1 MAIQNILPDLT
12 HIARTTYQWEHT
24 ADKYEIIPNGVLCIE
39 FVKVDQTLIK
49 IGDGHHIYK
58 QLPYVSSIDLK
69 NYYTKEETDNRIIE
83 IFNELKS
90 IRIKGEVS
98 DLSNL
103 PTDNNTEGDLWFVR
117 RTSPTGHSRY
127 DEYVWYKNNWESI
140 GLSESDIDLSE
151 YAKKEYVDEKI
162 EEVDEKIDRYMHT
175 HSNKEILDQITAP
188 FTTEKDEKLESLHN
202 YDDTEIRRIIDE
214 RTHTHS
220 NKSILD
226 QTSAAYTTDK
236 DDKLASLENYDDTAV
251 QDRLTLLERIAHFH
265 ENQEILNRTTAAF
278 TREQAITLLDCKD
291 FEGTDG
297 TNDGY
302 HGFVPAP
309 TASDAGKV
317 LGANGQWV
325 PMSGGGGG
333 DTVAEGGGI
342 SITTDAQTGNKVIAV
357 NAGTGLSID
366 PVTGELNVTGGGG
379 GGDTVAEGGG
389 ISITT
394 DPQTGDKVISVDVG
408 DNLEIDPQT
417 GELNVTGVD
426 YTAGKGIFI
435 GNEYQNVEYIKNSG
449 NYDQII
455 LTDIIPNFSDKLEM
469 DIKFGAATG
478 NTSNDAF
485 FGCYNI
491 HDTNEYMYA
500 AYIYCVSNSAS
511 LSYYNHFKW
520 TAQLGNN
527 HMIDNPIG
535 ISYDGST
542 SQRMTLTLQSSSGTW
557 GSQSANFP
565 SSFDSNFIEAQRG
578 IAIFGSIGTSHGSTT
593 DEFDYVDSM
602 ELTVYG
608 VKLYD
613 SNDTLLHNLVPVKKL
628 SDNSGGLY
636 DTVTNKFY
644 GNSGNGSFVTG
655 PAVETDDRIINA
667 KIGDGLQFDSNNAIE
682 VNTGDGLSVNQDN
695 ELEVNLGSGL
705 QFDSNGA
712 IEVTETGID
721 FEAGNG
727 LEMVQEGYYDQL
739 PLETYS
745 HCDYVENTNDAH
757 FQLDYLPPQNVRI
770 TGKFSPVLALTDTP
784 VFGSRTGSNANGHQ
798 FVLWCSAQSTNV
810 TPYKMGFVSPGNQ
823 WGTASEAN
831 GGTITSFVQNDIIN
845 FDIDFPNAQ
854 VLINDEYFQAINVSS
869 SASATVKV
877 GIFSCAK
884 GDTPAWEYKF
894 CGKIYGM
901 KFYVGNAMVVNLV
914 PAVRDSDSVVGFYDN
929 VNDVFYTSIT
939 STAFSTDTSS
949 ITKDEPSTQTVN
961 VLNVIPAT
969 SGNIGG
975 VIPRRALTVD
985 LKGRLD
991 VDLATSTTPGIV
1003 TPKEGL
1009 NVDANG
1015 ELSVAKA
1022 TSSTMGGVK
1031 IGSGIIQAPDGTVN
1045 VSAMEP
1051 FDIGDGLELEYDSED
1066 ALPSG
1071 YAYVDYISSNPT
1083 SATAS
1088 SAQARTVIDYVP
1100 NANTRYKVRGS
1111 RDNANNSTSRN
1122 YFCGARQSS
1131 SDYQS
1136 ALLFTANGTNKSDVG
1151 FLYGSGQWANVKYN
1165 MDYVPGDIVVIE
1177 ADANSLKVDG
1187 TTVATYTPAGNP
1199 PSFKIGVFGATA
1211 NGNTTP
1217 GWTDSYPMNGKI
1229 YYLKIYEG
1237 NTLVVNLIPA
1247 YRYAD
1252 DTVGFYDNINDKF
1265 YTSIT
1270 NYPFTT
1276 DMATLNPDPENRKLN
1291 VVPATA
1297 NTIGGIKVGNNLSID
1312 SDGVLSANVINYSSG
1327 HAIEITGDLSI
1338 DKFRWEITANAG
1350 DSMVAFR
1357 YFEYSDSSHIAFTV
1371 QAGTIEWS
1379 DGSTVSYP
1387 SGYDETFAGMM
1398 ENRTKCTVT
1407 GWTGDKT
1414 LIMTFRLAQSIMLS
1428 DIAYFRWQTDDY
1440 MSGRQPQEFNI
1451 YAHDSINDEWI
1462 LLKSVTDHA
1471 LVPSSSN
1478 TWSTY
1483 IDIEPPEIESGSIN
1497 VKYGNGLTL
1506 NQNNELEVATASAS
1520 TLGGIKVGDGLSI
1533 AADGTLS
1540 AIGGGG
1546 SGGGSEYVEGD
1557 AIEFSAQ
1564 TLSFNVDAIRW
1575 DISYIK
1581 NTSQQVGPYTQ
1592 VRSVEFCDSSNVV
1605 HTLDSG
1611 SAIWEDGTTI
1621 TYASVSETIDE
1632 LVADTGK
1639 MCAVWRYP
1647 NHVLKL
1653 TFNLDTPT
1661 PLSDIVK
1668 FRMKTANDASER
1680 DPKAWKIY
1688 VRNATTQ
1695 QWYLVHETSDAEITD
1710 TRDTWSDYYAF
1721 TSVTETSINVKYGD
1735 GLSIDENGALSTTTY
1750 LAGDGIGINPYGG
1763 LVVENTEYYFD
1774 TQVSC
1779 EIRGNFNR
1787 TFQKTTADPVLGVIW
1802 KCYDSNK
1809 LWGGP
1814 LFVGLTADSVKY
1826 TTEGTTY
1833 NAKGTFTYLGRT
1845 WYYSDTSYYVQNPQD
1860 HDYLG
1865 NLQVFTDAYDYV
1877 TDVVDAAK
1885 RLIDT
1890 AHVYTNN
1897 QEEISVKIGQRLKI
1911 EADGSVN
1918 AKGYLE
1924 GEGISID
1931 TTDYLLPTGYTR
1943 IKALSS
1949 TLNGNQYINTGY
1961 KLNPDTIIDMKCTL
1975 YKRGTSVWAIPLGAR
1990 VYNSY
1995 AIGGM
2000 LFVTTNSDSLVPSTG
2015 VDTPSLWIESS
2026 LNYPPSGQINLWYND
2041 IIDLH
2046 FDNQS
2051 VTCENQ
2057 RTHEQSVITSQTA
2070 ISATSNYDLYVFATN
2085 NGNNAAFFG
2094 VMDLYE
2100 LTISENN
2107 VIIHRYIPCKRDS
2120 DDKYGLYD
2128 IIDNEFKL
2136 SPNNNLFSYVPGLPI
2151 DDIYETISLLPA
2163 TTNTLGGVKIGD
2175 GLSIDPEGYVSSKLY
2190 EAGQGITFDEAASDD
2205 QFKVRN
2211 LEYYFD
2217 NQVSWQI
2224 NGDYGPRTFTRLP
2237 GSEQCLIAIVQ
2248 TTSGGRI
2255 WTTPACIGLTETS
2268 CKYSNSYD
2276 SYIIGP
2282 DATFDYKGYTWYIG
2296 MNYGLLN
2303 STGVDLLGNVQ
2314 GPINL
2319 TSIDTGNNQNLDL
2332 VGKAIIDLAGLVV
2345 YEDSI
2350 DVWNSGTGWL
2360 NGAYNDSQS
2369 DQFWTNWYYT
2379 YHSKQD
2385 EYFEVP
2391 AGAIKMRLI
2400 GISNENDSRLQGG
2413 GVDCFNSSH
2422 HHFKSIGCVTD
2433 EWADIPE
2440 GTVYLQFGVKWN
2452 ELNDRTISSSDIK
2465 SVNIE
2470 FYYDTPRNDVINA
2483 KLGNG
2488 LEFDSNDAIQVK
2500 LGDGLTVNNRNELE
2514 VNYGN
2519 GLEIVSNSQYR
2530 SEYYFNTQVQCQVH
2544 TDNPVSGFPSNR
2556 TYQKTTTEPALCC
2569 LWEVSDSGY
2578 AWTGPLIVGTTA
2590 TSVQYT
2596 TQDTSQTVN
2605 YQNTFTYLG
2614 QTWYT
2619 SGYPDFL
2626 NSADHED
2633 KLGNLQYLGSYAA
2646 VSDQIQAAKDLI
2658 NLALINVGSLQ
2669 AKLGSGLS
2677 FDANGAIQ
2685 VTGGG
2690 GGSGDTVAEGNGIS
2704 ITTDQQTGN
2713 KVIAV
2718 NAGSGLQIN
2727 QSTHELEAT
2736 GVSSISATPNTP
2748 GSITITNGSTPTP
2761 TPLSVISQMG
2771 GASSSTAGS
2780 AGYVPAPAS
2789 GDNDAYLRGDGV
2801 WDDSVVTED
2810 DELNLVFVPDDY
2822 QPS

>member
-117 RTSPTGHSRY
+117 RTSPSGHSRY

-220 NKSILD
+220 NKNILD
-226 QTSAAYTTDK
+226 QTSAAYTIDK
-236 DDKLASLENYDDTAV
+236 DNKLASLENYDDTAV
-251 QDRLTLLERIAHFH
+251 QDRLEILERIAHFH

-309 TASDAGKV
+309 TAADAGKV

-342 SITTDAQTGNKVIAV
+342 SITTDPQTGDKVIAV

-389 ISITT
+389 INITT
-394 DPQTGDKVISVDVG
+394 DPQTGVKTISVNTG
-408 DNLEIDPQT
+408 DNLEIDPNT
-417 GELNVTGVD
+417 GELNVTGID
-426 YTAGKGIFI
+426 YTAGKAINIRNTSGSNLPSGYVEVDYIEGNGNCYTVIDYIPNRKTKIVGSAALISTTNDPVLFGARTDNNGNQFVLWFNRYDSTQAKVGFVYGTNTWSTSTDCNDGRLIPYVIGEQFTFLLSLDDEFNINDTFVHNITENGAPADYLKLGIFAL
-435 GNEYQNVEYIKNSG
+435 VDDS
-449 NYDQII
+449 
-455 LTDIIPNFSDKLEM
+455 
-469 DIKFGAATG
+469 
-478 NTSNDAF
+478 
-485 FGCYNI
+485 
-491 HDTNEYMYA
+491 
-500 AYIYCVSNSAS
+500 
-511 LSYYNHFKW
+511 
-520 TAQLGNN
+520 LGN
-527 HMIDNPIG
+527 IESDNQIFAG
-535 ISYDGST
+535 
-542 SQRMTLTLQSSSGTW
+542 RMYEFKIYEDDVLVVELIP
-557 GSQSANFP
+557 AVN
-565 SSFDSNFIEAQRG
+565 
-578 IAIFGSIGTSHGSTT
+578 STT
-593 DEFDYVDSM
+593 GSVGF
-602 ELTVYG
+602 
-608 VKLYD
+608 
-613 SNDTLLHNLVPVKKL
+613 
-628 SDNSGGLY
+628 Y
-636 DTVTNKFY
+636 DTVNDKFY
-644 GNSGNGSFVTG
+644 TSNRSTQFTYDPSTIHVSGKSINVKYGNGLV
-655 PAVETDDRIINA
+655 VNQNNELEVN
-667 KIGDGLQFDSNNAIE
+667 IGDGLQFDSNNAIE

-712 IEVTETGID
+712 IEVTNAGGVD
-721 FEAGNG
+721 FEPGDG

-745 HCDYVENTNDAH
+745 HCDYVENTNDARC
-757 FQLDYLPPQNVRI
+757 QLDYLPPQNVRV
-770 TGKFSPVLALTDTP
+770 TGKISPVQALTDGA
-784 VFGSRTGSNANGHQ
+784 VFGSRTSSNTGGHQ
-798 FVLWCSAQSTNV
+798 FVLYCSAQSTNV
-810 TPYKMGFVSPGNQ
+810 TPYRMGFVSPGNQ
-823 WGTASEAN
+823 WGTATEAN
-831 GGTITSFVQNDIIN
+831 GGTITTFVQNDIIN
-845 FDIDFPNAQ
+845 FDIDFPNSQ
-854 VLINDEYFQAINVSS
+854 VLINDEYFQPINVSS
-869 SASATVKV
+869 SQSATVKV

-884 GDTPAWEYKF
+884 GDTPTWEYKF

-991 VDLATSTTPGIV
+991 VDLATTTTPGIV

-1066 ALPSG
+1066 ALPTG
-1071 YAYVDYISSNPT
+1071 YAYVDYISSNPST
-1083 SATAS
+1083 ATAT

-1122 YFCGARQSS
+1122 YLCGARQSS

-1136 ALLFTANGTNKSDVG
+1136 ALLFTSNGTNKSDVG
-1151 FLYGSGQWANVKYN
+1151 LLYGSAQWANVKYN
-1165 MDYVPGDIVVIE
+1165 MDYIPGDIVVIE
-1177 ADANSLKVDG
+1177 ADANSVKVDG
-1187 TTVATYTPAGNP
+1187 TTVATYTPAGNL
-1199 PSFKIGVFGATA
+1199 PSFKIGVFGATT
-1211 NGNTTP
+1211 NGNATP

-1291 VVPATA
+1291 VVPATE
-1297 NTIGGIKVGNNLSID
+1297 NTIGGIKVGS
-1312 SDGVLSANVINYSSG
+1312 
-1327 HAIEITGDLSI
+1327 
-1338 DKFRWEITANAG
+1338 
-1350 DSMVAFR
+1350 
-1357 YFEYSDSSHIAFTV
+1357 
-1371 QAGTIEWS
+1371 
-1379 DGSTVSYP
+1379 
-1387 SGYDETFAGMM
+1387 
-1398 ENRTKCTVT
+1398 
-1407 GWTGDKT
+1407 
-1414 LIMTFRLAQSIMLS
+1414 
-1428 DIAYFRWQTDDY
+1428 
-1440 MSGRQPQEFNI
+1440 
-1451 YAHDSINDEWI
+1451 
-1462 LLKSVTDHA
+1462 
-1471 LVPSSSN
+1471 
-1478 TWSTY
+1478 
-1483 IDIEPPEIESGSIN
+1483 
-1497 VKYGNGLTL
+1497 
-1506 NQNNELEVATASAS
+1506 
-1520 TLGGIKVGDGLSI
+1520 GLSI
-1533 AADGTLS
+1533 TADGTLS
-1540 AIGGGG
+1540 ATGGGGG
-1546 SGGGSEYVEGD
+1546 SGGGPEYVEGD
-1557 AIEFSAQ
+1557 AIEIDTQ
-1564 TLSFNVDAIRW
+1564 PVSFNVDAIRW
-1575 DISYIK
+1575 DISDIK
-1581 NTSQQVGPYTQ
+1581 NTSQQGGPYTQ
-1592 VRSVEFCDSSNVV
+1592 VRSVEFCDSSNVA
-1605 HTLDSG
+1605 HALDSG
-1611 SAIWEDGTTI
+1611 SAIWEDGDMVS
-1621 TYASVSETIDE
+1621 YGSVSETIDE

-1653 TFNLDTPT
+1653 TFNLDTAT
-1661 PLSDIVK
+1661 ALSDIVK

-1695 QWYLVHETSDAEITD
+1695 QWYLVHETSDAAITG
-1710 TRDTWSDYYAF
+1710 TRDTWSEYYAF
-1721 TSVTETSINVKYGD
+1721 TPVTETSISVKYGD
-1735 GLSIDENGALSTTTY
+1735 GLSIDENGALTTTQY
-1750 LAGDGIGINPYGG
+1750 HAGDGIEINPCEG

-1779 EIRGNFNR
+1779 EIRGSFFNR
-1787 TFQKTTADPVLGVIW
+1787 TFQKTTSDPALGVIW
-1802 KCYDSNK
+1802 KCYDNGN

-1833 NAKGTFTYLGRT
+1833 NAKGTFNYLGRT
-1845 WYYSDTSYYVQNPQD
+1845 WYYSDTTYYVQNPQD

-1897 QEEISVKIGQRLKI
+1897 LEEISVKIGQRLKI
-1911 EADGSVN
+1911 ESDGSVN

-1975 YKRGTSVWAIPLGAR
+1975 YKRGTSVWAIPLGGR

-1995 AIGGM
+1995 AVGGM
-2000 LFVTTNSDSLVPSTG
+2000 LFVTTNSDNLVPSTG

-2026 LNYPPSGQINLWYND
+2026 LNYPPSGQINLWYDD
-2041 IIDLH
+2041 IVDLH

-2085 NGNNAAFFG
+2085 NGNNAAYFG

-2107 VIIHRYIPCKRDS
+2107 IIIHRYIPCKRDS

-2151 DDIYETISLLPA
+2151 DDINETISLLPA
-2163 TTNTLGGVKIGD
+2163 TTTTLGGVKIGD

-2190 EAGQGITFDEAASDD
+2190 EAGQGITFDEAAPED

-2224 NGDYGPRTFTRLP
+2224 NGNYGPRTFTRLP

-2248 TTSGGRI
+2248 TTSDGQT

-2268 CKYSNSYD
+2268 CKYTNSYD

-2282 DATFDYKGYTWYIG
+2282 DATFNYKGYTWYIG
-2296 MNYGLLN
+2296 MSYGLLN

-2319 TSIDTGNNQNLDL
+2319 TSIDTGNLQNRDL

-2345 YEDSI
+2345 YEESI

-2379 YHSKQD
+2379 YHSKQN

-2422 HHFKSIGCVTD
+2422 HHFTSVGCMTD

-2470 FYYDTPRNDVINA
+2470 FYYDTPRNDTINA
-2483 KLGNG
+2483 
-2488 LEFDSNDAIQVK
+2488 K
-2500 LGDGLTVNNRNELE
+2500 LGDGLTFDQDDAITLDES
-2514 VNYGN
+2514 
-2519 GLEIVSNSQYR
+2519 I
-2530 SEYYFNTQVQCQVH
+2530 
-2544 TDNPVSGFPSNR
+2544 
-2556 TYQKTTTEPALCC
+2556 K
-2569 LWEVSDSGY
+2569 
-2578 AWTGPLIVGTTA
+2578 LIIHCVGT
-2590 TSVQYT
+2590 
-2596 TQDTSQTVN
+2596 
-2605 YQNTFTYLG
+2605 
-2614 QTWYT
+2614 
-2619 SGYPDFL
+2619 
-2626 NSADHED
+2626 
-2633 KLGNLQYLGSYAA
+2633 
-2646 VSDQIQAAKDLI
+2646 
-2658 NLALINVGSLQ
+2658 
-2669 AKLGSGLS
+2669 
-2677 FDANGAIQ
+2677 
-2685 VTGGG
+2685 
-2690 GGSGDTVAEGNGIS
+2690 
-2704 ITTDQQTGN
+2704 
-2713 KVIAV
+2713 
-2718 NAGSGLQIN
+2718 
-2727 QSTHELEAT
+2727 
-2736 GVSSISATPNTP
+2736 
-2748 GSITITNGSTPTP
+2748 
-2761 TPLSVISQMG
+2761 PL
-2771 GASSSTAGS
+2771 T
-2780 AGYVPAPAS
+2780 
-2789 GDNDAYLRGDGV
+2789 
-2801 WDDSVVTED
+2801 
-2810 DELNLVFVPDDY
+2810 
-2822 QPS
+2822 

>member
-236 DDKLASLENYDDTAV
+236 DNKLESLHNYDDTEV
-251 QDRLTLLERIAHFH
+251 QDRLEILEQIAHFH
-265 ENQEILNRTTAAF
+265 ENKEILDRTTAAF

-379 GGDTVAEGGG
+379 GGDTVTEGGG

-455 LTDIIPNFSDKLEM
+455 LTDIVPNFSDKLEM

-478 NTSNDAF
+478 NTTNDGFIGCTGAVDNNIFHYGVWCYCTNSDSNIGF
-485 FGCYNI
+485 
-491 HDTNEYMYA
+491 
-500 AYIYCVSNSAS
+500 
-511 LSYYNHFKW
+511 YNHFVW
-520 TAQLGNN
+520 TQQNTGRNFITRPA
-527 HMIDNPIG
+527 G
-535 ISYDGST
+535 ISYDGSDTQRLILTMQGTTASWGNT
-542 SQRMTLTLQSSSGTW
+542 SINFSNEYMTEYNSKTFVDPQ
-557 GSQSANFP
+557 
-565 SSFDSNFIEAQRG
+565 IG
-578 IAIFGSIGTSHGSTT
+578 ISIFGYVGITSKNY
-593 DEFDYVDSM
+593 FDCQN
-602 ELTVYG
+602 LTVYG

-613 SNDTLLHNLVPVKKL
+613 SNNTLLHNLVPVKKL
-628 SDNSGGLY
+628 SNNEGGLY
-636 DTVTNKFY
+636 DTITNKFY

-655 PAVETDDRIINA
+655 PAVETYERIINA

-757 FQLDYLPPQNVRI
+757 FQLDYLPPQNVRV
-770 TGKFSPVLALTDTP
+770 TGKFSPVLALTDAP
-784 VFGSRTGSNANGHQ
+784 VFGSRTNSNANGHQ

-884 GDTPAWEYKF
+884 GDTPTWEYKF

-1009 NVDANG
+1009 NVDASG

-1071 YAYVDYISSNPT
+1071 YAYVDYISSNPST
-1083 SATAS
+1083 ATAA

-1136 ALLFTANGTNKSDVG
+1136 ALLFIGNGTNKSDVG
-1151 FLYGSGQWANVKYN
+1151 FLYGSAQWANVKYN
-1165 MDYVPGDIVVIE
+1165 MDYIPGDIVVIE

-1187 TTVATYTPAGNP
+1187 TTVATYTPAGNI

-1217 GWTDSYPMNGKI
+1217 NWTDGYPMNGKI

-1252 DTVGFYDNINDKF
+1252 DTVGFYDNVNDKF

-1270 NYPFTT
+1270 SYPFTT
-1276 DMATLNPDPENRKLN
+1276 DMTTLNPDPANRKLN
-1291 VVPATA
+1291 VVPATE
-1297 NTIGGIKVGNNLSID
+1297 NTI
-1312 SDGVLSANVINYSSG
+1312 
-1327 HAIEITGDLSI
+1327 
-1338 DKFRWEITANAG
+1338 
-1350 DSMVAFR
+1350 
-1357 YFEYSDSSHIAFTV
+1357 
-1371 QAGTIEWS
+1371 
-1379 DGSTVSYP
+1379 
-1387 SGYDETFAGMM
+1387 
-1398 ENRTKCTVT
+1398 
-1407 GWTGDKT
+1407 
-1414 LIMTFRLAQSIMLS
+1414 
-1428 DIAYFRWQTDDY
+1428 
-1440 MSGRQPQEFNI
+1440 
-1451 YAHDSINDEWI
+1451 
-1462 LLKSVTDHA
+1462 
-1471 LVPSSSN
+1471 
-1478 TWSTY
+1478 
-1483 IDIEPPEIESGSIN
+1483 
-1497 VKYGNGLTL
+1497 
-1506 NQNNELEVATASAS
+1506 
-1520 TLGGIKVGDGLSI
+1520 GGIKVGDGLSI
-1533 AADGTLS
+1533 TADGTLS
-1540 AIGGGG
+1540 ATGGG
-1546 SGGGSEYVEGD
+1546 SGGGNYSAGE
-1557 AIEFSAQ
+1557 AIEIDTS
-1564 TLSFNVDAIRW
+1564 LFNVDAIRW
-1575 DISYIK
+1575 DISDIK
-1581 NTSQQVGPYTQ
+1581 DPIQSFSPNGPWAQ
-1592 VRSVEFCDSSNVV
+1592 VRYIQFRDNSNNVI
-1605 HTLDSG
+1605 LIDSG
-1611 SAIWEDGTTI
+1611 SGVWSDDTA
-1621 TYASVSETIDE
+1621 VSYYQDLTLANMI
-1632 LVADTGK
+1632 ANTQK
-1639 MCAVWRYP
+1639 MCASWRSP
-1647 NHVLKL
+1647 DLTMKL
-1653 TFNLDTPT
+1653 TFLLDSPVNV
-1661 PLSDIVK
+1661 SSVAK
-1668 FRMKTANDASER
+1668 FRILLGDDEPHR
-1680 DPKAWKIY
+1680 DPKAWSIY

-1695 QWYLVHETSDAEITD
+1695 EWHLVHTTADAQLPATRNVWTD
-1710 TRDTWSDYYAF
+1710 DFLLENPNRSI
-1721 TSVTETSINVKYGD
+1721 INVKYGNGLTVNASNELEVDLPVASDSTLGGVIVGD
-1735 GLSIDENGALSTTTY
+1735 GLSIDENGVLSATTY

-1763 LVVENTEYYFD
+1763 LLVENTEYYFD
-1774 TQVSC
+1774 TPVSC
-1779 EIRGNFNR
+1779 EIRGSFNR
-1787 TFQKTTADPVLGVIW
+1787 TFQKTTADPALGVIW
-1802 KCYDSNK
+1802 KCYDNGN

-1814 LFVGLTADSVKY
+1814 LFVGLTADAVKY

-1911 EADGSVN
+1911 ESDGSVN

-1961 KLNPDTIIDMKCTL
+1961 KLNPNTIIDMKCTL

-1995 AIGGM
+1995 AVGGM

-2026 LNYPPSGQINLWYND
+2026 LNYPPSGQINCWYND

-2151 DDIYETISLLPA
+2151 DDINETISLLPA
-2163 TTNTLGGVKIGD
+2163 TTTTLGGVKIGE
-2175 GLSIDPEGYVSSKLY
+2175 GLYVDSEGYISSKLY
-2190 EAGQGITFDEAASDD
+2190 EAGQGITFDEAAPEG

-2217 NQVSWQI
+2217 TQVSWQI
-2224 NGDYGPRTFTRLP
+2224 NGDYGPRTFTRVA

-2248 TTSGGRI
+2248 TTAGGRI

-2282 DATFDYKGYTWYIG
+2282 DTSFDYKGYTWYIG

-2345 YEDSI
+2345 YEESI

-2379 YHSKQD
+2379 YHSKQN

-2422 HHFKSIGCVTD
+2422 HHFTSVGCMTD
-2433 EWADIPE
+2433 EWADIPDD
-2440 GTVYLQFGVKWN
+2440 TVYLQFGVKWN

-2470 FYYDTPRNDVINA
+2470 FYYDTPRNDAINA

-2500 LGDGLTVNNRNELE
+2500 LGDGL
-2514 VNYGN
+2514 G
-2519 GLEIVSNSQYR
+2519 
-2530 SEYYFNTQVQCQVH
+2530 
-2544 TDNPVSGFPSNR
+2544 
-2556 TYQKTTTEPALCC
+2556 
-2569 LWEVSDSGY
+2569 
-2578 AWTGPLIVGTTA
+2578 
-2590 TSVQYT
+2590 
-2596 TQDTSQTVN
+2596 
-2605 YQNTFTYLG
+2605 
-2614 QTWYT
+2614 
-2619 SGYPDFL
+2619 
-2626 NSADHED
+2626 
-2633 KLGNLQYLGSYAA
+2633 
-2646 VSDQIQAAKDLI
+2646 
-2658 NLALINVGSLQ
+2658 
-2669 AKLGSGLS
+2669 
-2677 FDANGAIQ
+2677 FDANGALEVTGGGGGGDSIDEGAGIEITTDPLTDVKTISINYGTGLTVDPITNELMVNGQLPEGTIIKKMTFVGNGSTSSNTIQ
-2685 VTGGG
+2685 FEKKPLAILNIYGLSGTNYISSIGAPIDAPYLQGNYGGVSTNGNSCSCRMAYNDATNELTFTPSAGGGSDAGLLYNVNGVTYTMFYLIKGHTGSGTSVNNEVSVIKSFSYTGTGTTINNIQFPETPDMILDIHGPLGVNGDITTSPIDIKHPSPASQYTLLYSYQGGGHAHMGSYSFNDTTNVLTLTGNDYGACMNYDGYTYYVDYIVNEVIASSNYVEGDGIEIDPVTGEISVNIGTGLAFDPQTGAINVTGGG

-2748 GSITITNGSTPTP
+2748 GSITITNGSTS

-2789 GDNDAYLRGDGV
+2789 GDDDAYLRGDGV
-2801 WDDSVVTED
+2801 WDDDVLTEND
-2810 DELNLVFVPDDY
+2810 NFTITFVPDDY
-2822 QPS
+2822 QPT